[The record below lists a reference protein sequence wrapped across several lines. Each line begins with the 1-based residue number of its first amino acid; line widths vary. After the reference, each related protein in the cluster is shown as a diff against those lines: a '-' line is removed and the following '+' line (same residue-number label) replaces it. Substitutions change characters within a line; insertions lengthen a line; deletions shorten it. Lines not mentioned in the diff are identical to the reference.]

1 MACEM
6 PGSQGELM
14 ATSLEEFSIST
25 PAKSP
30 ADEIVPP
37 RLANRVTNERSR
49 NKFSAAAWILWDQV
63 QAMP

>member
-25 PAKSP
+25 GAKSL
-30 ADEIVPP
+30 AGEIVPP
-37 RLANRVTNERSR
+37 RLTYRVTNERSR
-49 NKFSAAAWILWDQV
+49 NKFSAAAWI
-63 QAMP
+63 